1 MGFVTLEKSE
11 KNDLFVQKEQSVTQ
25 LQQALNANSKEQLA
39 LREAIKQLKAEG
51 NMMAA
56 ENGRKL
62 WLDMKAMHTS
72 LEKLLK
78 LAKRRK

>member
-11 KNDLFVQKEQSVTQ
+11 KKDLFVQKEQSVTQ

-62 WLDMKAMHTS
+62 WLDVKAMHTS
-72 LEKLLK
+72 LEQLLK
-78 LAKRRK
+78 RAKRRK